1 MFGLSC
7 YIAGCNEQPLN
18 VCSCCQDVYIC
29 QSHISNHLFLQG
41 NQLWSK
47 IVPWRAVKGG

>member
-1 MFGLSC
+1 MAHFRS
-7 YIAGCNEQPLN
+7 QR
-18 VCSCCQDVYIC
+18 QVYEVVRSRIFNFYVM
-29 QSHISNHLFLQG
+29 SLFLQG